1 MLAGGIATTDNGT
14 NARAR
19 RDKSTSWLYAKMR
32 KYNRVDLVGSV
43 MMLGV
48 EGFWA
53 GACEL
58 RNVAAAVLV
67 QADEITLKY
76 EGVEDGQ

>member
-1 MLAGGIATTDNGT
+1 
-14 NARAR
+14 
-19 RDKSTSWLYAKMR
+19 MR